1 MKKEELRNV
10 PTKNYIILGIVL
22 LVSLGLVYYFHLWF
36 KAYNENE
43 LSNRIMDK
51 YMDNINYN
59 ELDNYLVE
67 NNNSIVYVSVLNDND
82 IREFEKKFKTLFRK
96 KKIIHNVL
104 YMDVTNDMLEFNHR
118 YSNINVPAIMIF
130 TDGELSIAY
139 KIDPSDYDLNEI
151 KDYINDAFRESELND

>member
-10 PTKNYIILGIVL
+10 PTKNYIILGVVL

-43 LSNRIMDK
+43 LSNKIMDK

-67 NNNSIVYVSVLNDND
+67 NNNSIIYVSVLNNNE
-82 IREFEKKFKTLFRK
+82 IREFEKKFRTLFRK
-96 KKIIHNVL
+96 KKIDNNVL
-104 YMDVTNDMLEFNHR
+104 YMDVTNDLMEFNHK
-118 YSNINVPAIMIF
+118 YSNINVPSIMIF
-130 TDGELSIAY
+130 IDGELSIAY

-151 KDYINDAFRESELND
+151 KNYINNAFIESEIDD

>member
-10 PTKNYIILGIVL
+10 PTKNYIILVVVL

-67 NNNSIVYVSVLNDND
+67 NNNSVIYVSILNDKN

-96 KKIIHNVL
+96 KKIVNNVL
-104 YMDVTNDMLEFNHR
+104 YMDVSNDLMAFNHR
-118 YSNINVPAIMIF
+118 YSNINVPSIMIF
-130 TDGELSIAY
+130 TDGELSVAY
-139 KIDPSDYDLNEI
+139 KIDTDDYDLNEI
-151 KDYINDAFRESELND
+151 KNYINDAFRESELDD